1 MPDTNE
7 RLFLGEKKKKK
18 YFQHFW
24 HHISEKEGQA
34 DVGMW
39 EGSWK
44 WGGGNRIKEREQRS
58 RCGNSGQTVGNATE
72 KF

>member
-7 RLFLGEKKKKK
+7 RLFMGEKKK

-24 HHISEKEGQA
+24 HHISEKKARQMQGCGEGHKN
-34 DVGMW
+34 
-39 EGSWK
+39 EGG
-44 WGGGNRIKEREQRS
+44 GGGNRIKEREQRS